1 MFKILCLPGQV
12 LEVCDEVM
20 GIIWPEAGYYSALRT
35 KLPHNYNKSGRFW
48 TLYKLM
54 IFFL

>member
-20 GIIWPEAGYYSALRT
+20 GIIWPEAGQYSALRT
-35 KLPHNYNKSGRFW
+35 KLPHNYNKSGRF
-48 TLYKLM
+48 
-54 IFFL
+54 